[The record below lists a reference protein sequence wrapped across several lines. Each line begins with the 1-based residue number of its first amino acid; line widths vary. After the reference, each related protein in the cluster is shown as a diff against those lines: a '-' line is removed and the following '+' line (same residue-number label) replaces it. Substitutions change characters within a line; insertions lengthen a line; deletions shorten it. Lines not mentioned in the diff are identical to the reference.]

1 MSYTELYT
9 HCCNLLLP
17 LAPQTQEKLQV
28 LLSVRSSPFPQ
39 TALVGCVTESRGEAK
54 AWVLKHQLKCR
65 VTVEHNNTYHSY
77 CTVVISHI
85 LVTSMISWIHRC
97 NI

>member
-28 LLSVRSSPFPQ
+28 LLSSPFPQ

-65 VTVEHNNTYHSY
+65 VEHKNTYHSY

-85 LVTSMISWIHRC
+85 LVTSMISWIHGC